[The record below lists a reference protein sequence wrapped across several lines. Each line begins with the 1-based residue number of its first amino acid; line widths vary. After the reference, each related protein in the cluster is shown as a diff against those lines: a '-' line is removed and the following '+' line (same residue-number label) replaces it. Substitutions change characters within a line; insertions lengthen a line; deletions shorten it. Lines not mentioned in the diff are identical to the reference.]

1 MQIGQLQFTDV
12 SSAQDLASALRDGPL
27 LIFIHQPDCP
37 GCQYLKTQVFTQ
49 PQIASA
55 LSGVNLISID
65 LAKYLIRGLEVVAD
79 GQVYI
84 YSEGALRVA
93 KASGRQNVPVI
104 GTPTVVM
111 GYAKN
116 GEIHVTLIMVG
127 AAPPDVFLQL
137 VKTAYANL
145 QTQQTPQPA
154 NTPPPSPERGAAQAA
169 QPTPSAET
177 PPLTPGA
184 YLQLLASFAAGAV
197 SVFSPCV
204 LPVLTIA
211 ATTYLARR
219 SLALV
224 LAGMTL
230 SFAAIATVVTA
241 AATWAGSVVNTV
253 LYAVGGAV
261 LIAMGALLV
270 VERLNR
276 AFVVWASRFQTSA
289 YKASKLQLGKLSDVA
304 LGLSLGAVWTP
315 CIAPLFG
322 AVVVANLVA
331 SAVTGNYLALFAST
345 LAYAAGLAAVVYALI
360 NVARRG
366 ALKASKSMKWSM
378 WGRRVEYIVGILS
391 IAFGILL
398 IGEALG
404 LGTFSALFKL

>member
-1 MQIGQLQFTDV
+1 
-12 SSAQDLASALRDGPL
+12 
-27 LIFIHQPDCP
+27 
-37 GCQYLKTQVFTQ
+37 
-49 PQIASA
+49 
-55 LSGVNLISID
+55 
-65 LAKYLIRGLEVVAD
+65 
-79 GQVYI
+79 
-84 YSEGALRVA
+84 
-93 KASGRQNVPVI
+93 
-104 GTPTVVM
+104 
-111 GYAKN
+111 
-116 GEIHVTLIMVG
+116 MVG

-154 NTPPPSPERGAAQAA
+154 NTPPPSPERGAAQATR
-169 QPTPSAET
+169 PTSSAEAS
-177 PPLTPGA
+177 PLTPGA

-230 SFAAIATVVTA
+230 SFAAIATVVTVA
-241 AATWAGSVVNTV
+241 ASWAGSVVNTV

-261 LIAMGALLV
+261 LIAMGAVLV

>member
-1 MQIGQLQFTDV
+1 QIGQLQFTDV

-84 YSEGALRVA
+84 YSEGSLRVA

-154 NTPPPSPERGAAQAA
+154 NTPPPSTERGAAQAA
-169 QPTPSAET
+169 QPASSTET